1 MRAVLDS
8 DILVDYLQGLDKAK
22 REIERYS
29 QPEISIISWMEI
41 MTGADNPAE
50 EKSCRDFLSRFFVH
64 QLSID
69 IATEAVAVRK
79 KYRIRL
85 PDAIIWATA
94 RANGCLLVTRNTKD
108 FSTKEP
114 EIRVPYRVT

>member
-8 DILVDYLQGLDKAK
+8 DILIDYLQGLDKAK
-22 REIERYS
+22 RELERYS

-50 EKSCRDFLSRFFVH
+50 EKSCRDFLARFTIH
-64 QLSID
+64 QLTVE
-69 IATEAVAVRK
+69 IAEEAVVVRK
-79 KYRIRL
+79 KFRIRL
-85 PDAIIWATA
+85 PDAVIWATA
-94 RANGCLLVTRNTKD
+94 RANGCLLITRNTKD

-114 EIRVPYRVT
+114 GIRVP